1 VQTELEE
8 ATVEASAGGGV
19 VRAVVTGGQKVIS
32 VTIAP
37 EVLAE
42 DPEMVADLVVAA
54 LNEALDRS
62 REMATQR
69 MQAVTAGLGLPP
81 GLLG

>member
-1 VQTELEE
+1 
-8 ATVEASAGGGV
+8 
-19 VRAVVTGGQKVIS
+19 VIS